1 MRVRDYSLWSRTSSF
16 LNLSLYF
23 WALTA
28 SIMNDITHTC
38 NLGFKTRGC
47 WFEDRSWWQKGHIFK
62 SSTISYMPIRAKLP
76 TNGYRMADHE
86 IDFRV
91 LLKEGSE
98 VSKMLITGSKNRLI
112 SSQRSVPLCNFIA
125 QEIFSRVTVSREW
138 WFRNLFS
145 LTSPERSFTNFLD
158 MYWGQFRIG
167 CLDQNYEIEGFKLKS
182 FNFKIS
188 GLYQL
193 WNWGL

>member
-23 WALTA
+23 WTLTA
-28 SIMNDITHTC
+28 SIMNDITQTC

-62 SSTISYMPIRAKLP
+62 SSAISFMPIRAKLP
-76 TNGYRMADHE
+76 TNGYRMVDHE

-125 QEIFSRVTVSREW
+125 QEIFNRVTVSREW
-138 WFRNLFS
+138 WLRNLFS
-145 LTSPERSFTNFLD
+145 LTSPERSFTKFWD
-158 MYWGQFRIG
+158 DCSKMWKI
-167 CLDQNYEIEGFKLKS
+167 DVEIWNSIIFEKKPLI
-182 FNFKIS
+182 IS
-188 GLYQL
+188 HTK
-193 WNWGL
+193 